1 MENEKSKECDH
12 VWNYEI
18 KIMENSNIYIE
29 NCFKCLKTIK
39 THELFKE

>member
-1 MENEKSKECDH
+1 MENKESKKCDH
-12 VWNYEI
+12 DWNYEI

-29 NCFKCLKTIK
+29 TCLKCFKIIR